1 MQNPK
6 DENEIG
12 KHILMQYIL
21 CWWRCDNKKLYEW
34 CGYEVK
40 LFL

>member
-21 CWWRCDNKKLYEW
+21 YWWRCDNKKNMN
-34 CGYEVK
+34 GAEVR
-40 LFL
+40 